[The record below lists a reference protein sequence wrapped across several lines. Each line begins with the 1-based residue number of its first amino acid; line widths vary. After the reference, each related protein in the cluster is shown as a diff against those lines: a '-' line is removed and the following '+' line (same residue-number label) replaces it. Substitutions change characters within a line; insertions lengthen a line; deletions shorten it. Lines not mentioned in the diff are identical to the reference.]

1 MAAPQTEIESQVIE
15 LLGKS
20 FGRPCDDIPA
30 KEVARAWEEFR
41 KTLWPLRTS
50 CIGEQENEAI
60 AKAHEKPNAYVIPH
74 AMAKAYIKAI
84 AKAEQKVKAETE
96 ETVANI
102 KAEAEKR
109 AIAYTK
115 AIAKIKTETR
125 EKAKDE
131 AEEAIAKLKEKSEA
145 EAAETIAK
153 VKAEAEELRA
163 EAKRLKAEA
172 EKLKAVAVENATKE
186 EHLLPASAEAI
197 PTTGARTPVAMY
209 AKDIMQKDIL
219 WGSPEDSIQHALTKI
234 QQHETDYMMIG
245 HGRVLE
251 GIVSKSDLI
260 GAISP
265 YLRPIFAKWRRP
277 LDDASLQIKIKWV
290 MSGTVHTVAP
300 EMSLAAV
307 IENMYRFG
315 VQCFPVVDLQGE
327 VQGLVTAFDVFR
339 VLLKN
344 N

>member
-20 FGRPCDDIPA
+20 FGRPCDGIPA

-50 CIGEQENEAI
+50 CIGEQENEPI
-60 AKAHEKPNAYVIPH
+60 AKAHEKPNAYVIPYT
-74 AMAKAYIKAI
+74 MAKAYIKAI

-96 ETVANI
+96 ETVTKI

-109 AIAYTK
+109 AIAHTK

-125 EKAKDE
+125 EKAKAE

-172 EKLKAVAVENATKE
+172 EKKSSRLLLLKM
-186 EHLLPASAEAI
+186 P
-197 PTTGARTPVAMY
+197 
-209 AKDIMQKDIL
+209 QK
-219 WGSPEDSIQHALTKI
+219 KN
-234 QQHETDYMMIG
+234 
-245 HGRVLE
+245 
-251 GIVSKSDLI
+251 
-260 GAISP
+260 ISYPHRRKP
-265 YLRPIFAKWRRP
+265 YLQPALAHLWRC
-277 LDDASLQIKIKWV
+277 AQKILCKKIS
-290 MSGTVHTVAP
+290 SG
-300 EMSLAAV
+300 AV
-307 IENMYRFG
+307 RK
-315 VQCFPVVDLQGE
+315 
-327 VQGLVTAFDVFR
+327 TAFST
-339 VLLKN
+339 LLQRYSNTKPTI
-344 N
+344 